1 MNTPTLVF
9 GVMVICGLLGVVGYV
24 SPNAGVTTSAQAD
37 TFGYGSDRQGPPQM
51 AGSES
56 MSTSRPTVWAAQ

>member
-1 MNTPTLVF
+1 MNTPALVF

-37 TFGYGSDRQGPPQM
+37 TFGYGSDRPSPVSGNERISASVSPFM
-51 AGSES
+51 A
-56 MSTSRPTVWAAQ
+56 AAQ